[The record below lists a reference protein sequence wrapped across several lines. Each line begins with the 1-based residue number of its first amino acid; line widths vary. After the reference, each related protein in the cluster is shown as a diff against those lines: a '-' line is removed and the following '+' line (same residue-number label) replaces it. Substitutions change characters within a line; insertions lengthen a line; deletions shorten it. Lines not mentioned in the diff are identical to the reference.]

1 MSRKVCI
8 SYEQNIVIC
17 ANCGQGE
24 EGGINLK
31 SCTACKMVSYC
42 NRDCQ
47 IAHRPMHKKE
57 CKRRA
62 AELHDEALFQEVDS
76 EECPICFLP
85 HITADQTTFQA
96 CCGKKICNGCS
107 HAVMET
113 AFNTKGDLG
122 LCAFCRKTC
131 SSFDSIEALVKRTY
145 DLAEAG
151 NNWAYFMLAGYYA
164 QGLMGLAQD
173 NQKCNELLLKAGRL
187 GCGDAYYNLGISYR
201 DGIGMEADMKK
212 AIHFWELGAMKG
224 NVLARTKLGRMEGQ
238 AGNERR
244 AYEHYIIAARA
255 GYQGALDGVK
265 TCFMNGSVTKD
276 EYTSALRDYQ
286 KRRDEMWSE
295 QRKAAAEFDSNH
307 ESTASMSSEQW
318 NHAMTFMKVVNGE
331 INAGAS

>member
-1 MSRKVCI
+1 MGNNETR
-8 SYEQNIVIC
+8 
-17 ANCGQGE
+17 
-24 EGGINLK
+24 
-31 SCTACKMVSYC
+31 
-42 NRDCQ
+42 
-47 IAHRPMHKKE
+47 
-57 CKRRA
+57 
-62 AELHDEALFQEVDS
+62 

-122 LCAFCRKTC
+122 LCAFCRETC

-244 AYEHYIIAARA
+244 AYKHYIIAARA

-307 ESTASMSSEQW
+307 DSTAGMSSEQW
-318 NHAMTFMKVVNGE
+318 NHAMTFMRVVNGE
-331 INAGAS
+331 INAGDIVGSRNPD